1 MDQND
6 SNTSYDKYIDDKLV
20 YSSISTFFIWNYV
33 LRLSFINLMKSLRKN
48 QIQIVDILA
57 YQAVRAYIR
66 SLYPNP

>member
-20 YSSISTFFIWNYV
+20 YSSISTFFEANYV
-33 LRLSFINLMKSLRKN
+33 LILFFNSLMKSLRKN

-66 SLYPNP
+66 SFYPNP

>member
-20 YSSISTFFIWNYV
+20 YSSISTFFEANYV
-33 LRLSFINLMKSLRKN
+33 LILFFNSLMKSLRKN

>member
-20 YSSISTFFIWNYV
+20 YSSISTFFEANYV
-33 LRLSFINLMKSLRKN
+33 LILFFNSLMKSLRKN
-48 QIQIVDILA
+48 QIQIVDILV